1 MRAVATPSA
10 AKNRKVAFTALGVVL
25 GMLGLSYAAVPLY
38 DTFCKVTGFGGTTQ
52 VAEASSAGHELVDR
66 SVRVRFSASTHR
78 DMPWQFKPVE
88 PVVDVQVGQ
97 DNLIYYEAYNP
108 TSKPIVG
115 TATFNVTPFKAGSY
129 FSKID
134 CFCFEEQVLQPGE
147 RVKMPVLFYIDS
159 RMDSDDKM
167 DNVSEITLNYTFF
180 LMDEETAALQ
190 GR

>member
-1 MRAVATPSA
+1 MDQAQAS
-10 AKNRKVAFTALGVVL
+10 AKNRKTALWALGLVV
-25 GMLGLSYAAVPLY
+25 GMVGLSYAAVPLY

-52 VAEASSAGHELVDR
+52 VAEAGDPGHELVDR
-66 SVRVRFSASTHR
+66 MVKVRFSASTHR

-88 PVVDVQVGQ
+88 PTVEVQLGQ

-108 TSKPIVG
+108 TSRPIVG
-115 TATFNVTPFKAGSY
+115 TATFNVTPFKAGPY

-147 RVKMPVLFYIDS
+147 RVKMPVLFYVDS
-159 RMDSDDKM
+159 RMDGEETM

-180 LMDEETAALQ
+180 LMDDETAALQ

>member
-1 MRAVATPSA
+1 MDQNQAS
-10 AKNRKVAFTALGVVL
+10 AKNRKTAIWAMCLVV
-25 GMLGLSYAAVPLY
+25 GMVGLSYAAVPLY

-52 VAEASSAGHELVDR
+52 VAQAGDPGHELVGR
-66 SVRVRFSASTHR
+66 TVKVRFSASTHR

-88 PVVDVQVGQ
+88 PTVEVQLGQ
-97 DNLIYYEAYNP
+97 DNLIYYDAYNP

-115 TATFNVTPFKAGSY
+115 TATFNVTPFKAGPY

-147 RVKMPVLFYIDS
+147 RVKMPVLFYVDS
-159 RMDSDDKM
+159 RMDADKTM

-180 LMDEETAALQ
+180 LMDDETAALQ